1 MNGLSHKIFLLD
13 IAEFLLVLERRQV
26 LMVRMSGVFLEFIN
40 LKK

>member
-26 LMVRMSGVFLEFIN
+26 LMERMFGVFLEFIN